1 MVPEL
6 VSMKD
11 GKVQGKIIG
20 LQDED
25 TLKTFVSKLV
35 DSKTKNKQ

>member
-6 VSMKD
+6 IAMKD

-25 TLKTFVSKLV
+25 KLKHFVLKLV
-35 DSKTKNKQ
+35 ESKIEQKQ